1 MTGETGDPKRA
12 ISIEAPT
19 VSAHFSASKLFRRRD
34 GKRLDP
40 FRRRPTSDREV
51 SEEFPFIYCHP
62 NLCGTIVWPL
72 LKPTVSPAKNSLVYF
87 ISICY
92 IDHPVWRSHHEEA

>member
-19 VSAHFSASKLFRRRD
+19 LSAHFSASKLFRRRD

-40 FRRRPTSDREV
+40 FRRRPTRDREV

-72 LKPTVSPAKNSLVYF
+72 LKSSPRFIASHCGLPGKQLALPPSLTVEVP
-87 ISICY
+87 
-92 IDHPVWRSHHEEA
+92 E